1 MGTILANY
9 SNDIDPILGPFDN
22 LLQIEVH
29 NYWPCR
35 SSGQVHTNWGWSTVT
50 YVIGLG
56 LTIIEQKDELDMA
69 IDLLTQCDIKP
80 KNSLKPKEKS

>member
-1 MGTILANY
+1 MVA
-9 SNDIDPILGPFDN
+9 
-22 LLQIEVH
+22 
-29 NYWPCR
+29 
-35 SSGQVHTNWGWSTVT
+35 

-56 LTIIEQKDELDMA
+56 VTIIEQKDELDMA